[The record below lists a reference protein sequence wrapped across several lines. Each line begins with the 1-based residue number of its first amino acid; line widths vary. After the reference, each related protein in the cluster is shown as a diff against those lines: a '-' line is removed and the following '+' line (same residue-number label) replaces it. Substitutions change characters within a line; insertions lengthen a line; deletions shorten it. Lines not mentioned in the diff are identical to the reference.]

1 MDGCQMSDPTGT
13 SFRGF
18 RPPPPRP
25 RRPERSRPPQRGGVE
40 YETIFVRKGRGT
52 TLSILFLLLLVLV
65 AAWVTMRAVQWG
77 REQLDPP
84 GDQGAA
90 INLTLPPGVST
101 SGISEILEQYG
112 VIPDARAYE
121 WYVRLKGAPLFQ
133 AGDYTFHTNSAVWEA
148 LEVLKDG
155 PRYVEQAVRIRVTI
169 PEGLTVRQII
179 NEIDEIEDMP
189 FSGADFEDEMRVQH
203 VVSNYAPSPTAMP
216 SGAIEPYE
224 GLLFPD
230 TYYLGPDSTPEDLLT
245 QMVTRFDQILTKLG
259 YAAAPQTVGL
269 TPYETVVLASLIE
282 REARIGSE
290 RAKISRVIHNRL
302 AADWHLGIDAS
313 IIYVTGDNQLTSTD
327 LQTESPFNTR
337 LSKGLPPTPIAAP
350 GEASLEAAMGP
361 ISGQWMYYVLADSE
375 GRHNFSITTEEF
387 ERDKAKCQERG
398 LC

>member
-1 MDGCQMSDPTGT
+1 MQ
-13 SFRGF
+13 
-18 RPPPPRP
+18 
-25 RRPERSRPPQRGGVE
+25 
-40 YETIFVRKGRGT
+40 
-52 TLSILFLLLLVLV
+52 
-65 AAWVTMRAVQWG
+65 AVQWG

-90 INLTLPPGVST
+90 INLTLPPGIST
-101 SGISEILEQYG
+101 KGISDLLEENG
-112 VIPDARAYE
+112 VVPDARAYE

-133 AGDYTFHTNSAVWEA
+133 AGDYTFHTNSAVWEVLDV
-148 LEVLKDG
+148 LEDG
-155 PRYVEQAVRIRVTI
+155 PRYAQQTLRIRVTI

-179 NEIDEIEDMP
+179 NEIDMIEDMP
-189 FSGADFEDEMRVQH
+189 FSGADFEAEMRMQH
-203 VVSNYAPSPTAMP
+203 VVSNYAPSPSAMP

-230 TYYLGPDSTPEDLLT
+230 TYYLGPDSTPEELLT
-245 QMVTRFDQILTKLG
+245 QMVARFDQILTKLG
-259 YAAAPQTVGL
+259 YAASPQTVGL

-302 AADWHLGIDAS
+302 AADWYLGIDAS
-313 IIYVTGDNQLTSTD
+313 IVYITGDNELTLSD
-327 LQTESPFNTR
+327 LQMESPFNTR

-361 ISGQWMYYVLADSE
+361 VSGQWMYYVLADTE
-375 GRHNFSITTEEF
+375 GRHNFSVSGEEF

>member
-1 MDGCQMSDPTGT
+1 MNDSAGT

-18 RPPPPRP
+18 RPPPPRQ
-25 RRPERSRPPQRGGVE
+25 RRPVRSRPPQREGVD
-40 YETIFVRKGRGT
+40 YETVFVRKGRGT
-52 TLSILFLLLLVLV
+52 TLSVLFLLLLLLV
-65 AAWVTMRAVQWG
+65 AIWATMQAVQWG

-84 GDQGAA
+84 GEQGAA
-90 INLTLPPGVST
+90 INLTLPPGIT
-101 SGISEILEQYG
+101 TKGISDLLEDYG
-112 VIPDARAYE
+112 VVPDARAYE

-133 AGDYTFHTNSAVWEA
+133 AGDYTFHTNSAVWEV

-155 PRYVEQAVRIRVTI
+155 PRYVEQTLRIRVTI

-179 NEIDEIEDMP
+179 NEIDTIEDMP
-189 FSGADFEDEMRVQH
+189 FSGAEFEAEMRMQH
-203 VVSNYAPSPTAMP
+203 VVSNYAPSPSAMP

-230 TYYLGPDSTPEDLLT
+230 TYYLGPDSTPEELLT

-259 YAAAPQTVGL
+259 YAASPQTVGL

-302 AADWHLGIDAS
+302 AADWYLGIDAS
-313 IIYVTGDNQLTSTD
+313 IVYITGDNALTLSD
-327 LQTESPFNTR
+327 LQMESPFNSR

-361 ISGQWMYYVLADSE
+361 VPGQWMYYVLADAE
-375 GRHNFSITTEEF
+375 GRHNFSVSSEEF